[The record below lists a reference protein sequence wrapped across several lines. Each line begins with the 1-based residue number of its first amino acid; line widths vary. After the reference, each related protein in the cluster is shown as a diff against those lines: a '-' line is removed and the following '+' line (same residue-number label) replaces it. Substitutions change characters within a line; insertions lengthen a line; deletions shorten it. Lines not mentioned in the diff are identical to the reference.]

1 MATVCFYGDLQRYGR
16 RFNLEVHTAG
26 EALRA
31 LIAQIPGLRQHL
43 QPGYYRVR
51 IAKNDLNDQT
61 LNKGMSSLLPQ
72 QAVIHIVPQVA
83 GAKSGGLFSVVIGA
97 AMIGAA
103 FATGGLSLTAWG
115 ASSWGLALS
124 GLGSLATG
132 VAAMLTK
139 MPSTPTAGSS
149 NNITNTAFSNLD
161 NGIAQGAAIPL
172 CYGEVRIGS
181 KVLSQGLAT
190 E

>member
-16 RFNLEVHTAG
+16 RFHLEVHTAG

-31 LIAQIPGLRQHL
+31 LILQIPGLRQHISNDF
-43 QPGYYRVR
+43 YRLR
-51 IAKNDLNDQT
+51 IAGQDITQEELKQ
-61 LNKGMSSLLPQ
+61 GMHSPLPDK
-72 QAVIHIVPQVA
+72 AVIHLVPRA
-83 GAKSGGLFSVVIGA
+83 LGAKNAGIFPTILGAVMVVVGA
-97 AMIGAA
+97 FTWQPGIIAAGVGMI
-103 FATGGLSLTAWG
+103 
-115 ASSWGLALS
+115 
-124 GLGSLATG
+124 ATG
-132 VAAMLTK
+132 VASMLTK
-139 MPSTPTAGSS
+139 MPQTAKAGDS
-149 NNITNTAFSNLD
+149 NITNTAFSNLD

>member
-16 RFNLEVHTAG
+16 RFHLEVHTAG

-31 LIAQIPGLRQHL
+31 LISQIPGLRQHISNDF
-43 QPGYYRVR
+43 YRLR
-51 IAKNDLNDQT
+51 IAGQDITQEELKQ
-61 LNKGMSSLLPQ
+61 GMHSPLPDK
-72 QAVIHIVPQVA
+72 AVIHLVPRA
-83 GAKSGGLFSVVIGA
+83 LGAKNAGIFPTIIGA
-97 AMIGAA
+97 AMIVVGIFSSVYGGAPMIA
-103 FATGGLSLTAWG
+103 AGIGMMAG
-115 ASSWGLALS
+115 
-124 GLGSLATG
+124 G
-132 VAAMLTK
+132 VASMLTK
-139 MPSTPTAGSS
+139 MPSTPKVG
-149 NNITNTAFSNLD
+149 NNGNITNTAFSNLD

>member
-16 RFNLEVHTAG
+16 RFHLEVHTAG

-31 LIAQIPGLRQHL
+31 LISQIPGLRQHI

-51 IAKNDLNDQT
+51 IAKNDLNDET
-61 LNKGMSSLLPQ
+61 LDKGMSSPLPEH
-72 QAVIHIVPQVA
+72 AVIHIVPHLA
-83 GAKSGGLFSVVIGA
+83 GAKNAGLFSVVLGV
-97 AMIGAA
+97 AMIGVA
-103 FATGGLSLTAWG
+103 FVTGGLSMAAWG
-115 ASSWGLALS
+115 ASTWGLAVS
-124 GLGSLATG
+124 GLGMALSG
-132 VAAMLTK
+132 VASMLTK
-139 MPSTPTAGSS
+139 MPTTPIAGDK
-149 NNITNTAFSNLD
+149 NITNTAFSNLD

>member
-31 LIAQIPGLRQHL
+31 LISQIPGLRQHISND
-43 QPGYYRVR
+43 YYRLR
-51 IAKNDLNDQT
+51 IAGQDISQGELKQ
-61 LNKGMSSLLPQ
+61 GMHSPLPEK
-72 QAVIHIVPQVA
+72 AVIHLVPRALGAKNAGLFPTILGAVMVVA
-83 GAKSGGLFSVVIGA
+83 GALSLQWGGGALIGA
-97 AMIGAA
+97 
-103 FATGGLSLTAWG
+103 
-115 ASSWGLALS
+115 
-124 GLGSLATG
+124 GLGMMASGIAT
-132 VAAMLTK
+132 MLTK
-139 MPSTPTAGSS
+139 MPQTPAVSN

-181 KVLSQGLAT
+181 KVLSQGLTT